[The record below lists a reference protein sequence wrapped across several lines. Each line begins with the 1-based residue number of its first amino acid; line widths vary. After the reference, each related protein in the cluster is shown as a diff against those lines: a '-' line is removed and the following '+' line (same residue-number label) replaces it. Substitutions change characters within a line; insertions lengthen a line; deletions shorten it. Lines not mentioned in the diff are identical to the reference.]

1 MIMCSPFPGRIDQA
15 DGLKQNLGFT
25 NLSRDRN
32 MRNTGILTVIGALA
46 ILGHA
51 ESTLAQGLSFAVE
64 KADCQGDAMRLCGPY
79 IPDQGKIRACLVA
92 YKDYLSPACR
102 SIVAPKKR

>member
-1 MIMCSPFPGRIDQA
+1 
-15 DGLKQNLGFT
+15 
-25 NLSRDRN
+25 
-32 MRNTGILTVIGALA
+32 MRNRRMMAAAAALVVMA
-46 ILGHA
+46 TAAPLR
-51 ESTLAQGLSFAVE
+51 AQGLSFAVE

-79 IPDQGKIRACLVA
+79 IPDQDKIHACLVA

>member
-1 MIMCSPFPGRIDQA
+1 
-15 DGLKQNLGFT
+15 
-25 NLSRDRN
+25 
-32 MRNTGILTVIGALA
+32 
-46 ILGHA
+46 
-51 ESTLAQGLSFAVE
+51 
-64 KADCQGDAMRLCGPY
+64 MRLCGPY

>member
-1 MIMCSPFPGRIDQA
+1 MIVA
-15 DGLKQNLGFT
+15 
-25 NLSRDRN
+25 
-32 MRNTGILTVIGALA
+32 GALA
-46 ILGHA
+46 LTVSA
-51 ESTLAQGLSFAVE
+51 APVMAQGLSFAVE

-79 IPDQGKIRACLVA
+79 IPDQDKIRACLVA